1 MTSLVD
7 PGGETDRER
16 DLTDFVDPAIV
27 AGWMDRDG
35 LVTSVEEGG
44 YRMSEFEL
52 PNVCGD
58 RHAVRHQQIWR
69 R

>member
-35 LVTSVEEGG
+35 LVLKKGEAG
-44 YRMSEFEL
+44 
-52 PNVCGD
+52 
-58 RHAVRHQQIWR
+58 
-69 R
+69 